1 MNDAIVIELSEISK
15 KFPGVTAL
23 DKVSLSVSKGEIRAL
38 VGENGAGKSTVV
50 KVIAG
55 VYPQDGGQMILGS
68 ERYHPSDI
76 LDGHN
81 KGVSILYQ
89 EPSLESYL
97 SVGENIFLASLS
109 SFAKYSLVSWR
120 KLHGRASALLKQI
133 GADEIDSRSLV
144 SALTVGQKKLVEL
157 ARALSYEP
165 RLLLID
171 ETTAA
176 LNKIEVDMLFKNLRR
191 LKEAGTSIL
200 YISHRLEEVFRLCD
214 TVTVL
219 RDGQIVRTLGTSTTN
234 IDELSCLMVGR
245 ELDNCN
251 FYRDKREHKRHDL
264 KTILETDGLTSR
276 GRFKDVSF
284 RVRSGEIV
292 GMAGLIGS
300 GSEDVLEALF
310 GIGKIHGGRV
320 SIGGQEVRIDEPAA
334 AIAKGIAYVPKERDE
349 EGLIPRFSVKE
360 NVCMAILNK
369 LFQRLILDRNGMVG
383 VANDYRKRLSIK
395 TPSVETSC
403 LALSGGNRQKVVLG
417 KWLATKPSVLL
428 LNNPTRG
435 IDIGA
440 KTEVYKLINELAEEG
455 LAVLMASDELME
467 LLGMSDRLIVM
478 KNGRVSHVFENVDG
492 LTEEEVIQ
500 WMI

>member
-1 MNDAIVIELSEISK
+1 MNDAIIIELSEIRK

-38 VGENGAGKSTVV
+38 VGENGAGKSTVA
-50 KVIAG
+50 KIIAG
-55 VYPQDGGQMILGS
+55 VYPQAGGHMILGGKP
-68 ERYHPSDI
+68 YHPRDV
-76 LDGHN
+76 LDAHDQ
-81 KGVSILYQ
+81 GVSILYQ
-89 EPSLESYL
+89 EPSLEPYL
-97 SVGENIFLASLS
+97 SVGENIFLASVS

-120 KLHGRASALLKQI
+120 ELHGQASALLKQI

-157 ARALSYEP
+157 ARSLSYEP
-165 RLLLID
+165 RLLLVD

-191 LKEAGTSIL
+191 LKEAGTGIL

-219 RDGQIVRTLGTSTTN
+219 RDGKLVRTLDTSKTN
-234 IDELSCLMVGR
+234 IDELSSLMVGR
-245 ELDNCN
+245 EIDRSNY
-251 FYRDKREHKRHDL
+251 YRDKREHKRHDL
-264 KTILETDGLTSR
+264 KTMLEMDGFTAR
-276 GRFKDVSF
+276 GRFEGVSF
-284 RVRSGEIV
+284 QVRSGEIV
-292 GMAGLIGS
+292 GMAGLMGS
-300 GSEDVLEALF
+300 GCEDVLEALF
-310 GIGKIHGGRV
+310 GLGTIHGGRV
-320 SIGGQEVRIDEPAA
+320 SIGGQEASIDEPAV

-369 LFQRLILDRNGMVG
+369 LSHCLILDRKG
-383 VANDYRKRLSIK
+383 VFTLSNHYRNRLSIK

-440 KTEVYKLINELAEEG
+440 KREVYKLIDELAEEG

-478 KNGRVSHVFENVDG
+478 KNGRVSHVFENMEGV
-492 LTEEEVIQ
+492 TEEEVIP

>member
-38 VGENGAGKSTVV
+38 VGENGAGKSTVA

-55 VYPQDGGQMILGS
+55 VYPQAGGYMSLGS
-68 ERYHPSDI
+68 KPYHPRDI
-76 LDGHN
+76 LDAHGQ
-81 KGVSILYQ
+81 GVSILYQ
-89 EPSLESYL
+89 EPSLEPYL
-97 SVGENIFLASLS
+97 SVGENIFLASVS

-133 GADEIDSRSLV
+133 GADEITSRSLV
-144 SALTVGQKKLVEL
+144 SSLTVGQKKLVEL

-165 RLLLID
+165 RLLVVD

-176 LNKIEVDMLFKNLRR
+176 LNKIEVDTLFKNLRR

-200 YISHRLEEVFRLCD
+200 YISHRLEEIFRLCD

-219 RDGQIVRTLGTSTTN
+219 RDGKIVRTLDTNKTN
-234 IDELSCLMVGR
+234 IDELSSLMVGR
-245 ELDNCN
+245 EIDKSNY
-251 FYRDKREHKRHDL
+251 YRDKRKHKKHGL
-264 KTILETDGLTSR
+264 KTMLETDGFTSR
-276 GRFKDVSF
+276 GRFEDVSF
-284 RVRSGEIV
+284 QVRSGEIV

-369 LFQRLILDRNGMVG
+369 LFQRLILDRKGMFTL
-383 VANDYRKRLSIK
+383 ANHYRNLLSIK

-417 KWLATKPSVLL
+417 KWLATKPLVLL

-440 KTEVYKLINELAEEG
+440 KREVYKLINELAEEG

-478 KNGRVSHVFENVDG
+478 KNGRVSHVFENVG
-492 LTEEEVIQ
+492 SVTEEEVIP

>member
-1 MNDAIVIELSEISK
+1 MNDAAVIELSEISK

-38 VGENGAGKSTVV
+38 VGENGAGKSTVA

-68 ERYHPSDI
+68 ELYHPSDI

-97 SVGENIFLASLS
+97 SVGENIFLASLT

-176 LNKIEVDMLFKNLRR
+176 LNKVEVDMLFKNLQR

-219 RDGQIVRTLGTSTTN
+219 RDGQIVRTLDTSTTN

-264 KTILETDGLTSR
+264 KTMLETDGLTSR

-284 RVRSGEIV
+284 QVRSGEIV

-349 EGLIPRFSVKE
+349 DGLIPRFSVKE
-360 NVCMAILNK
+360 NICMAILNK
-369 LFQRLILDRNGMVG
+369 LTQRLILDRNGMVE

-417 KWLATKPSVLL
+417 KWLGTKPSVLL

-492 LTEEEVIQ
+492 LTEEAVIQ